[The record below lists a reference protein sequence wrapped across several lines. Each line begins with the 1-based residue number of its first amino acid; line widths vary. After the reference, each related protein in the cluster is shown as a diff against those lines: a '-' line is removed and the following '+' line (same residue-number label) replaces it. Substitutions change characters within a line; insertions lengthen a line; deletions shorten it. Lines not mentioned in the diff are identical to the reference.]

1 MHFGGLE
8 VSGPDL
14 TNVAASVH
22 ASVRP
27 HEGGDRIAA
36 FPQR

>member
-8 VSGPDL
+8 VSGSDL
-14 TNVAASVH
+14 TDVAASVH
-22 ASVRP
+22 ASMRT
-27 HEGGDRIAA
+27 HERGDRIAA

>member
-1 MHFGGLE
+1 MHFGGLQ

-14 TNVAASVH
+14 PNVAASVD
-22 ASVRP
+22 ATVRT
-27 HEGGDRIAA
+27 HEGRDRIAA

>member
-1 MHFGGLE
+1 MHFGGLQ

-14 TNVAASVH
+14 TDVAASVY
-22 ASVRP
+22 ATVRT